1 MRTAREALAAARAA
15 PEEAARAV
23 KVQQLVERELLAR
36 LVASEFGDSLT
47 TSLEKRIVRWALG
60 GDNWSHVVD
69 WQEAKTV
76 LAEAAPPIRMAVLRT
91 WAGALPTR

>member
-1 MRTAREALAAARAA
+1 MPVVTYLQVASEGLADDPRLRAAGAAAMRTAREALAAARAA

-47 TSLEKRIVRWALG
+47 TSLE
-60 GDNWSHVVD
+60 
-69 WQEAKTV
+69 
-76 LAEAAPPIRMAVLRT
+76 
-91 WAGALPTR
+91 